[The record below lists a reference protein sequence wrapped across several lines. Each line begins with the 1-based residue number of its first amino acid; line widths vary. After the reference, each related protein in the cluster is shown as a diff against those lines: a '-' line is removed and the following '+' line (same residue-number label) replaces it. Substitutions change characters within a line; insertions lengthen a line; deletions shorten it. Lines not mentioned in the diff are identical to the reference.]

1 MDFVM
6 KLVDRLVVMDFGDK
20 LAEGLPQ
27 EIQTNPVILE
37 AYLGS
42 VK

>member
-6 KLVDRLVVMDFGDK
+6 KLVDRLVVMDFGEK

-27 EIQTNPVILE
+27 EIQTDPAVLE